1 MFGPTASG
9 KSRLAIDL
17 AQNYSGEIVNA
28 DSMQVYSEIKILSA
42 RPNEKVKHHLYGCTS
57 VNDNFSVG
65 KWYSLAT
72 KKIKEINKKNKVAV
86 VVGGTGLYFKVLI
99 DGLVDIPEIPKIEM
113 GLNPLGRH
121 MMINSYSNKY
131 PGIFDHLDDLNDTM
145 TLHELLQYMIILE

>member
-1 MFGPTASG
+1 MLTIVDLNNSTRYIGVVKKSSMKKIILLFGPTASG

-42 RPNEKVKHHLYGCTS
+42 RPNEKKVKHHLYGCTS

-86 VVGGTGLYFKVLI
+86 VVGG
-99 DGLVDIPEIPKIEM
+99 
-113 GLNPLGRH
+113 LGYISR
-121 MMINSYSNKY
+121 Y
-131 PGIFDHLDDLNDTM
+131 
-145 TLHELLQYMIILE
+145 